1 MPRETDLLRVKLVA
15 HPLLDAQIQ
24 ETALSPVIVSHPFT
38 NSGISALRNED
49 GSLSMV
55 DLINNS
61 DDCTRWRRKVGEQI
75 DSAENVHQI
84 FVLLNPPYYLTFIKF
99 AASDLSEKDLGQL
112 LCALPGFVD
121 SKNEEKTERNAGYL
135 VVSHSGGGMLRQGTR
150 KGIRRTPA
158 NRGMRAHWCALPGF
172 VDSKNEEKTER
183 NAGYLVVSH
192 SGGGMLRQGTREGI
206 RRTPA
211 NRGMR
216 AHRVVKGLD
225 ISEDVCHGLCP

>member
-15 HPLLDAQIQ
+15 HTFLDVQIQ

-158 NRGMRAHWCALPGF
+158 NRGMRAHW
-172 VDSKNEEKTER
+172 
-183 NAGYLVVSH
+183 
-192 SGGGMLRQGTREGI
+192 
-206 RRTPA
+206 
-211 NRGMR
+211 
-216 AHRVVKGLD
+216 VVKGLD